1 MSRTCAR
8 PGCGAE
14 ISRKSRSGYCRR
26 CCQMPGRKP
35 VNAPKCANCGKRI
48 SSGLGSGLCIECFTA
63 RRRRPKVICG
73 HPGCERVLSRRPDET
88 GYTGMCRSHS
98 YAVLFAKAPRHKGGG
113 GPRGTHVKCPIGN
126 LDPREI
132 AANIGAAR
140 AMGCTGVEAVMLAA
154 MLAAGVPV

>member
-14 ISRKSRSGYCRR
+14 VTGKSRSGYCRR
-26 CCQMPGRKP
+26 CCQMRGRKP
-35 VNAPKCANCGKRI
+35 VNAPKCANCGKWI
-48 SSGLGSGLCIECFTA
+48 SSDSESGLCIECFND

-88 GYTGMCRSHS
+88 GYTGRCKAHS
-98 YAVLFAKAPRHKGGG
+98 RAAQVAKAARYRDVG

-126 LDPREI
+126 IDPREI

-140 AMGCTGVEAVMLAA
+140 AMGCTGAEAVMLAA